1 MKNNRIII
9 ASNRL
14 PFQIAERGG
23 KITLIQSSGG
33 LVSSMVSYFEKR
45 KLDSGP
51 AEMQKPLWIGTSEL
65 QEEKFR
71 RLIEGKNID
80 DNFELSSVY
89 LPETTH
95 DKFYNGFCNDIIW
108 PLFHYFP
115 SYAKFNSDYYEHYVS
130 ANQFFCDKLLEV
142 YRPGDIIWVHD
153 YHLMLLPGMIRKVL
167 PDAAI
172 GFFLHIPFPSFE
184 LFRIIPN
191 IWKTEILNGLLG
203 ADFIGFHTNDYMQ
216 HFLKSVQQVLG
227 YEIALR
233 KITLPD
239 RIVVADALPVS
250 IDFNKFYTASNM
262 PAVYNERNNIK
273 KTTDGKQ
280 LVVSVDRLDYAKGII
295 NRLEAIEL
303 FFEKYPEYL
312 GKVSYIMVV
321 VPSRDII
328 TKYKQNKR
336 EIEQLVSGINGKY
349 GSIGWMPV
357 VYQYRSVD
365 FIHLTGLYFAADA
378 ALVTPLRDGMNLVAK
393 EFVSTRIDRRGVLIL
408 SETAGAASELA
419 ESLIVNPTDRH
430 QMAEGIYKALTMPL
444 EEQRQRIEAM
454 QNRIKS
460 YDVVNWVED
469 FVAQLLL
476 QKSAR
481 EKLKV
486 KEMTPAIDLEIM
498 RRYTTAKKRLLLLDY
513 DGTLTPIVRLPKL
526 AEPSDELLELLNT
539 LRSDTKNTVVIMSGR
554 PRVDLDNWLGS
565 IHLNLVAEHGGF
577 IRPANEDWQ
586 QTSLSS
592 TGWKETVK
600 NLFDVYQQ
608 RCYGAFVE
616 EKELSLAWHY
626 RNAEKETG
634 FMRSRELLNELREL
648 SADHDFQVL
657 EGSKVLEVRPSGI
670 NKGLAAKLM
679 LERDTFDFV
688 VSIGDDRTDEDMFRS
703 LPDNAFSIKV
713 GLTQSQAKYNFR
725 QQKDTISFLNNLA
738 HVEKT
743 ATILSNADKG
753 TIV

>member
-1 MKNNRIII
+1 MINNRIII

-14 PFQIAERGG
+14 PFQIVERGG

-45 KLDSGP
+45 KHEGGH

-65 QEEKFR
+65 REEKFR
-71 RLIEGKNID
+71 RLIEGKNVD
-80 DNFELSSVY
+80 ENFELSSVY
-89 LPETTH
+89 LPEVTRE
-95 DKFYNGFCNDIIW
+95 KFYNGFCNDIIW

-130 ANQFFCDKLLEV
+130 ANQFFCNKLLEV

-153 YHLMLLPGMIRKVL
+153 YHLMLLPGMIRKAL

-227 YEIALR
+227 CEIALR
-233 KITLPD
+233 KIMLAD

-250 IDFNKFYTASNM
+250 IDFNKFYTASNL
-262 PAVYNERNNIK
+262 PAVYDEKNNIK

-280 LVVSVDRLDYAKGII
+280 LIISVDRLDYAKGII
-295 NRLEAIEL
+295 NRLEAMEL
-303 FFEKYPEYL
+303 FFEKYPEYR

-357 VYQYRSVD
+357 VYQYKSVD
-365 FIHLTGLYFAADA
+365 FIRLAALYFAADA

-419 ESLIVNPTDRH
+419 ESLIVNPADRH
-430 QMAEGIYKALTMPL
+430 QMAEGIYKALNMPL

-476 QKSAR
+476 QKSAQ

-486 KEMTPAIDLEIM
+486 KELTPAIGLEVTM
-498 RRYTTAKKRLLLLDY
+498 RYTVAKKRLLLLDY

-526 AEPSDELLELLNT
+526 AAPSGELLDLLNN
-539 LRSDTKNTVVIMSGR
+539 LRSDENNTVVIMSGR

-565 IHLNLVAEHGGF
+565 LHLNLVAEHGGF
-577 IRPANEDWQ
+577 IRLADEDWQ
-586 QTSLSS
+586 QTSFSS
-592 TGWKETVK
+592 TGWKETVR

-608 RCYGAFVE
+608 RCYGSFIE

-626 RNAEKETG
+626 RNAEKEMG

-679 LERDTFDFV
+679 LERDAFDFV

-725 QQKDTISFLNNLA
+725 QQKDVIAFLNNLSQA
-738 HVEKT
+738 EKAT
-743 ATILSNADKG
+743 TILSNADNS
-753 TIV
+753 TII